1 MSLRSHC
8 KQSTL
13 VPHAVNASAVSYFT
27 ATQIASIYKFPAP
40 NPTIPVVVAVIS
52 FGGGLFGTVN
62 PSTGALTGG
71 DVQAYWTSL
80 GIASANQP
88 KVVVVTVDGATNTPL
103 ANDGSTI
110 ENTIDVAMIG
120 GCCPSSNLTIVLYI
134 APNTFDAFTTNELIA
149 IFSCFT
155 NITVSEELRSAL
167 PTSQNREVQKII
179 YEMINQKRI
188 IEDKEA
194 SLNIN
199 TGTIYDMQF
208 DLINYAFE
216 WCNCENVV
224 DCKLLL
230 QKISTEKEIFL
241 GEFVKAL
248 LKINNIACELEKVAE
263 CIGNIPLLHKLK
275 EIPQKTLKYV
285 ATNQSLY
292 I

>member
-1 MSLRSHC
+1 ME
-8 KQSTL
+8 
-13 VPHAVNASAVSYFT
+13 
-27 ATQIASIYKFPAP
+27 
-40 NPTIPVVVAVIS
+40 
-52 FGGGLFGTVN
+52 
-62 PSTGALTGG
+62 
-71 DVQAYWTSL
+71 
-80 GIASANQP
+80 
-88 KVVVVTVDGATNTPL
+88 VTNV
-103 ANDGSTI
+103 
-110 ENTIDVAMIG
+110 
-120 GCCPSSNLTIVLYI
+120 
-134 APNTFDAFTTNELIA
+134 LIA

-188 IEDKEA
+188 IEDKET

-199 TGTIYDMQF
+199 TGTTCDMQF

-230 QKISTEKEIFL
+230 QKISIEKEIFL

-263 CIGNIPLLHKLK
+263 YIGNIPLLHKLK